1 MSETMQNRTDVAI
14 DDEVTFETRI
24 YCDVIMTHW
33 QHGGQPFGERLD
45 QILGFEKM
53 KFRLIF

>member
-1 MSETMQNRTDVAI
+1 MQNRTDVAI